1 MARPTARPWWP
12 NCSAYG
18 ADRGSDGYSDDGFVE
33 RKPTGG
39 PEESSVTE
47 AEDPPVRGHQPI
59 APPIGPCL
67 NEDDRSVE
75 RGATRRPVVSG
86 IAEREDPAI
95 GRHLPVPIVAQGSRC
110 RRACNGPRPDTA
122 GSSSGGLGVGPGIGH
137 GRHGTG
143 WLHHQIDI

>member
-59 APPIGPCL
+59 APSIGGASMRTIGLLVPVMPIP
-67 NEDDRSVE
+67 
-75 RGATRRPVVSG
+75 
-86 IAEREDPAI
+86 
-95 GRHLPVPIVAQGSRC
+95 PVPLLAL
-110 RRACNGPRPDTA
+110 A
-122 GSSSGGLGVGPGIGH
+122 GVGVPTAATGPVTSTLAPAGGGRAVPSPRIPLTVIGK
-137 GRHGTG
+137 RR
-143 WLHHQIDI
+143 